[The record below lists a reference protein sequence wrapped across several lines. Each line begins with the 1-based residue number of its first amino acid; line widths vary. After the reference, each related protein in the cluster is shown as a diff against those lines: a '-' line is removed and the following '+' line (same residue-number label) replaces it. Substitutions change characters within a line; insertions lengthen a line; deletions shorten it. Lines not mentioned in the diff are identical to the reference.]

1 MGGIYEWW
9 YFENKILENLMRGR
23 ENFQFWVYIQLFII
37 KGMKMKNL
45 HEIIDCLIELSAKQ
59 EAKPLRNQLDVIIE
73 DLVYLELGKKD
84 ARSFQDLSPEEIEEI
99 MLFEELMKGLMRNKL
114 AMA

>member
-1 MGGIYEWW
+1 
-9 YFENKILENLMRGR
+9 
-23 ENFQFWVYIQLFII
+23 
-37 KGMKMKNL
+37 MKMKNL
-45 HEIIDCLIELSAKQ
+45 HEIIDSLIELSAKH
-59 EAKPLRNQLDVIIE
+59 EAKPIREQLDIIIE

-84 ARSFQDLSPEEIEEI
+84 GRSFKDVSPEEIEEI

>member
-1 MGGIYEWW
+1 
-9 YFENKILENLMRGR
+9 MRVR

-45 HEIIDCLIELSAKQ
+45 HEIIDSLIELSSTE
-59 EAKPLRNQLDVIIE
+59 EAKPLRQQLDVIID
-73 DLVYLELGKKD
+73 DLVYLELGIKNGRNFK
-84 ARSFQDLSPEEIEEI
+84 DLSPEEIEEI

>member
-1 MGGIYEWW
+1 
-9 YFENKILENLMRGR
+9 
-23 ENFQFWVYIQLFII
+23 
-37 KGMKMKNL
+37 
-45 HEIIDCLIELSAKQ
+45 
-59 EAKPLRNQLDVIIE
+59 LDVIIE

-84 ARSFQDLSPEEIEEI
+84 GRNFKDLSPEEIEEI

>member
-1 MGGIYEWW
+1 
-9 YFENKILENLMRGR
+9 
-23 ENFQFWVYIQLFII
+23 
-37 KGMKMKNL
+37 MKMKNL
-45 HEIIDCLIELSAKQ
+45 HEIIDSLIELSSTE
-59 EAKPLRNQLDVIIE
+59 EAKPLRQQLDVIIE

-84 ARSFQDLSPEEIEEI
+84 GRNFKDLSPEEIEEI

>member
-1 MGGIYEWW
+1 
-9 YFENKILENLMRGR
+9 MRVR

-45 HEIIDCLIELSAKQ
+45 HEIIDSLIELSSTE
-59 EAKPLRNQLDVIIE
+59 EAKPLREQLDIIIE

-84 ARSFQDLSPEEIEEI
+84 GRIFKDSSPEEIEEI
-99 MLFEELMKGLMRNKL
+99 MLFDELMKGLMRNKL